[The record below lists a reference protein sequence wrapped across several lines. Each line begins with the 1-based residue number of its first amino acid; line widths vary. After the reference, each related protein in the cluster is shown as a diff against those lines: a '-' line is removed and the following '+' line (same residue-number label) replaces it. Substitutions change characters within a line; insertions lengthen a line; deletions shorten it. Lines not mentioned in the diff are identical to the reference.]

1 MNVSSLDNFKKEIQQ
16 IREYIKHI
24 QYVNDV
30 AGYTVLETDNE
41 QIKML
46 LDTLKVHY
54 SSLGPDK
61 KVYEYKATIISLYGI
76 LEKFL
81 EVWIKEYLDTLSN
94 IISEYNK
101 IDEKIRETHFELS
114 LKLISIITSR

>member
-1 MNVSSLDNFKKEIQQ
+1 MNVSSLENFKKEVNQ

-46 LDTLKVHY
+46 LDILKNHY
-54 SSLGPDK
+54 RAFGTVK
-61 KVYEYKATIISLYGI
+61 KVFFRS
-76 LEKFL
+76 
-81 EVWIKEYLDTLSN
+81 V
-94 IISEYNK
+94 
-101 IDEKIRETHFELS
+101 FE
-114 LKLISIITSR
+114 